1 MSDMARRYA
10 LLLLGALVGCAG
22 PPTVPPFPSGNVDG
36 GARVFA
42 DTVIAYSTGGQLT
55 SCLTSLPQCG
65 DLPPPCGPNAVLG
78 ANDGN
83 AFTLGANDKIEL
95 GFRCN
100 VINVDGIEVWA
111 QVPAGASAVVEV
123 SQDGT
128 SYKSIGVLD
137 SSNKSF
143 SLTIINW
150 FRARFVRIS
159 DQGTGGIAIDAVE
172 ALQ

>member
-1 MSDMARRYA
+1 MLAMARRCA
-10 LLLLGALVGCAG
+10 FLLLGALLGCAE
-22 PPTVPPFPSGNVDG
+22 PPSVPFPNGNEADG

-42 DTVIAYSTGGQLT
+42 DTIIAYSMGGQLT

-65 DLPPPCGPNAVLG
+65 DLPPSCGPNAVLG
-78 ANDGN
+78 ANDGTT
-83 AFTLGANDKIEL
+83 FSLGANDKMEL

-111 QVPAGASAVVEV
+111 QVPAGAAAVVEV
-123 SQDGT
+123 SQDG
-128 SYKSIGVLD
+128 SEYKSIGVLD

-143 SLTIINW
+143 PLTIISW
-150 FRARFVRIS
+150 YRARFVRIS